1 MNAPLLEATAL
12 RKLFPIRAG
21 VLRRVVGH
29 VHAVDGVDLT
39 LRPGETLG
47 IVGESGCGKSTLG
60 RMLVRLME
68 PTSGRLLFGG
78 EDTDGFDRRRML
90 AFRRAVQIVFQNP
103 YASLDSRL
111 PVGRIIRQPLAV
123 HRMPGD
129 HRAMAEQLLEDVGLS
144 RHDYDRYPHEFSG
157 GQRQRIAIARAIA
170 LKPQVIICDEA
181 TSALDVSI
189 QAQIINLLKDL
200 QRSLGMALVFISHDL
215 AVVERICDRV
225 LVMYLGRVVEEAD
238 AATLYGRAAHPYTR
252 ALMSAI
258 PTPDPAIERHRSHLV
273 LKGQVPSAASPP
285 AGCNFSTRCPCVRD
299 RCRADD
305 PSLSALADGHAT
317 ACFYPLTADT
327 PLPDYAE
334 KRDAAGAVETTAEA
348 VPAG

>member
-1 MNAPLLEATAL
+1 MTAPLLEATAL
-12 RKLFPIRAG
+12 CKLFPIRAG
-21 VLRRVVGH
+21 VLRRVVGN

-60 RMLVRLME
+60 RMLVRLMD
-68 PTSGRLLFGG
+68 PTSGRLLFQGA
-78 EDTDGFDRRRML
+78 DTESFDRRRMM
-90 AFRRAVQIVFQNP
+90 AFRRAIQIVFQNP

-111 PVGRIIRQPLAV
+111 PVGRIVRQPLAV

-200 QRSLGMALVFISHDL
+200 QRSMGMALVFISHDL

-258 PTPDPAIERHRSHLV
+258 PTPDPAIERERSHLV
-273 LKGQVPSAASPP
+273 LKGHVPSAAAPP

-299 RCRADD
+299 RCRAED
-305 PSLSALADGHAT
+305 PALSALADGHAT
-317 ACFYPLTADT
+317 ACFYPLAADA
-327 PLPDYAE
+327 PLPAYADDSIV
-334 KRDAAGAVETTAEA
+334 RPDGRI
-348 VPAG
+348 